1 MTMGM
6 MVILVMEETLRSK
19 LKIWVKLR
27 LLQTRSKR
35 CLQERCITLTI
46 TVVIKVLA
54 LTRRKEM
61 SKDDVFT
68 QAAHALVLSLV
79 LLSLTGMEQI
89 LGYASVRGLSV
100 LIATMQ
106 HLVMVYAFLF
116 PIKLDSLDQSY

>member
-1 MTMGM
+1 
-6 MVILVMEETLRSK
+6 
-19 LKIWVKLR
+19 
-27 LLQTRSKR
+27 
-35 CLQERCITLTI
+35 
-46 TVVIKVLA
+46 
-54 LTRRKEM
+54 M